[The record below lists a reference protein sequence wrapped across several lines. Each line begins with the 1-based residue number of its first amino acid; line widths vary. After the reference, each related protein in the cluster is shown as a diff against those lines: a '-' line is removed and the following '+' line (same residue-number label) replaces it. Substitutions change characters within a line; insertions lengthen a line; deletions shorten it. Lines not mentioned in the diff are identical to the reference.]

1 MKDNITLERIKT
13 LHPKLVDEANKIYED
28 ICNSLKGN
36 AMCRFAYTLRTFD
49 EQNKLFLKRP
59 KVTNA
64 RGGKSFHNY
73 GLAVDIVLI
82 INGKEASWNMVKDF
96 DNDNVSDWMEVVK
109 IFKSYGWEWGGDF
122 KSFKD
127 KPHFE
132 KNFGFDWKTLKSR
145 FDKGITITNN
155 GITYPKILFLYA
167 PIMISRLLR

>member
-109 IFKSYGWEWGGDF
+109 IFKSYGWEWGGDW

-127 KPHFE
+127 YPHFQ
-132 KNFGFDWKTLKSR
+132 KTFGYTINQLL
-145 FDKGITITNN
+145 DKYNKKQFIGNSN
-155 GITYPKILFLYA
+155 YA
-167 PIMISRLLR
+167 VMT